1 MLTVSAFKPTNRRSI
16 QTLQFMQ
23 AVQSTCVTHAEQISY
38 LAKLTDGHRTIR
50 DLYVT
55 VIQSLMVEL
64 RRVDNGL
71 QEQNKSAANI

>member
-1 MLTVSAFKPTNRRSI
+1 MLTTSVFKPLNRRSI

-23 AVQSTCVTHAEQISY
+23 AVQSTCVSHAEQISH
-38 LAKLTDGHRTIR
+38 LASPTDGHHTIR

-64 RRVDNGL
+64 RRVDNVL
-71 QEQNKSAANI
+71 QEQKKSAANI